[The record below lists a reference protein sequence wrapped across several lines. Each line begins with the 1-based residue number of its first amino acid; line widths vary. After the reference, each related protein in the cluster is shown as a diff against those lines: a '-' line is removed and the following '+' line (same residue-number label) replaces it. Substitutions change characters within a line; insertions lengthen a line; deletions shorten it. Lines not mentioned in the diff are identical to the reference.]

1 MRISSM
7 KNCHKNAVTIGVIKL
22 IKRLKTWYRINFCW
36 FCGFWLKRIKKW
48 FVEILK
54 MTWSIKTSS
63 GKNFYIIC
71 REKKIFRMWD
81 QNIFIWINSEIEF
94 SEIELYCLE
103 TISTA
108 KKSSYQ
114 ICIRDTSYLQKHILR
129 NLLVKIIF

>member
-1 MRISSM
+1 M

-22 IKRLKTWYRINFCW
+22 IKRLKTWYRINFW
-36 FCGFWLKRIKKW
+36 RFCGFWLKRIKKW

-71 REKKIFRMWD
+71 KEKKIFRMWD
-81 QNIFIWINSEIEF
+81 QKIFIWINSEIEF

-114 ICIRDTSYLQKHILR
+114 ICISDTSYLQNTSLEIYRWKLFFR
-129 NLLVKIIF
+129 